1 MTTFI
6 MSNPFLFAVAVLQL
20 CAFGWYWRHG
30 ALLWGLLQAGS
41 EPIEFVVY
49 GRVAA
54 KTRLSLVVDCWEYLD
69 AKTPYD
75 SNEKR
80 YTILRR
86 VVSRVVVLEPRPEGT
101 KI

>member
-1 MTTFI
+1 MTKFKKGDI
-6 MSNPFLFAVAVLQL
+6 VAVT
-20 CAFGWYWRHG
+20 FSDHVED
-30 ALLWGLLQAGS
+30 GS